1 MTSQALISEHQKYLM
16 HTYHGQ
22 FPIALA
28 RGAGARYWDYEGKE
42 YLDFTAGIAV
52 NALGSCDERWVKAIC
67 DQAHTL
73 GHTSNLYYT
82 APCVEVAKR
91 LVERTG
97 MENVFFGNSGA
108 EANEGLIKIARK
120 YSFDHYGRGRS
131 KIITLRQS
139 FHGRTMTT
147 LTATGQDVFHNYFFP
162 FAEGFAYVPAGD
174 IEALRAEATG
184 DTCAILMEL
193 IQGEGGVNILPKE
206 YVQQVKALCDER
218 DILLLVDE
226 VQTGV
231 GRTGHLFAFQ
241 HYGILPDA
249 FSFAKGIA
257 GGLPMGGFMAGKKVS
272 HTLDGQ
278 HGSTFGGNPICCAAA
293 AAVLDAV
300 DDGLLEEVTAKG
312 EYLKSRLAALAPA
325 HLTDFRGVGLMV
337 GATVEGAQVGDLAGK
352 LAEHGLLV
360 LTAMQNTLR
369 LTPPL
374 TITYDEIDAGLAIL
388 KSVLG

>member
-1 MTSQALISEHQKYLM
+1 MTGSELIAKHQQYLM

-28 RGAGARYWDYEGKE
+28 RGQGARYWDYEGKE

-52 NALGSCDERWVKAIC
+52 NALGACDARWVEAVC
-67 DQAHTL
+67 AQAKTL
-73 GHTSNLYYT
+73 AHVSNLYYT
-82 APCVEVAKR
+82 EPCVRVAEQ
-91 LVERTG
+91 LVTRTG
-97 MENVFFGNSGA
+97 LENVFFGNSGA
-108 EANEGLIKIARK
+108 EANEGLIKLARK
-120 YSFDHYGRGRS
+120 YSFDHYGKGRS

-174 IEALRAEATG
+174 FEALQAEATP

-193 IQGEGGVNILPKE
+193 VQGEGGVNILEKD
-206 YVQQVKALCDER
+206 YVRQVRALCDER

-231 GRTGHLFAFQ
+231 GRTGKLFAFE
-241 HYGILPDA
+241 HYDILPDA
-249 FSFAKGIA
+249 ISFAKGIA
-257 GGLPMGGFMAGKKVS
+257 GGLPMGGFLAGKKTA

-293 AAVLDAV
+293 GAVLDAL
-300 DDGLLEEVTAKG
+300 DGALLADVAAKG
-312 EYLKSRLAALAPA
+312 DYLREKLAQAAPK
-325 HLTDFRGVGLMV
+325 HLSNFRNLGLMV
-337 GATVEGAQVGDLAGK
+337 GATVTDAQAGDLAAK
-352 LAEHGLLV
+352 LAENGLLV

-374 TITYDEIDAGLAIL
+374 TITREEIDEGVAII
-388 KSVLG
+388 KNTLG

>member
-1 MTSQALISEHQKYLM
+1 MTSEELISQHQKYLM

-22 FPIALA
+22 LPIALA
-28 RGAGARYWDYEGKE
+28 RGQGARYWDYEGKE

-120 YSFDHYGRGRS
+120 YSFDHYGKGRS

-174 IEALRAEATG
+174 IDALRAEATD

-193 IQGEGGVNILPKE
+193 IQGEGGVNILPVE

-218 DILLLVDE
+218 DILLLIDE

-231 GRTGHLFAFQ
+231 GRTGKLFAFQ

-293 AAVLDAV
+293 TAVLDAV
-300 DDGLLEEVTAKG
+300 DDKLLEEVAAKG
-312 EYLKSRLAALAPA
+312 DYLKNQLEALKPA
-325 HLTDFRGVGLMV
+325 HLTSFRNLGLMV
-337 GATVEGAQVGDLAGK
+337 GATVEGAQVGDIATK
-352 LAEHGLLV
+352 LAERGLLV

-374 TITYDEIDAGLAIL
+374 TITYDEMDAGLAII
-388 KSVLG
+388 KEVLG